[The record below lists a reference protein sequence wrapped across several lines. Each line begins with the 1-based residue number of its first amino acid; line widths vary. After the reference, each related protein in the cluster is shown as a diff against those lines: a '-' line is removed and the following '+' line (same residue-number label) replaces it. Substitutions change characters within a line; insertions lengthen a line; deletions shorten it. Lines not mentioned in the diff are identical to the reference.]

1 MRRFARPPKRKSP
14 RIEIIPMVDVMFL
27 LLVFYVLSSLALSQH
42 KGIEVQ
48 LPSAQSGQASAAPQQ
63 VVITVNSKGEVY
75 LMEKPVA
82 IEQLGAQLQELCQQ
96 RPGGMEAVQKEGVI
110 LNADQSSQMRQTVSV
125 MDQMRQVGVY
135 NFAISTQD
143 GAKP

>member
-1 MRRFARPPKRKSP
+1 
-14 RIEIIPMVDVMFL
+14 MVDVMFL

-48 LPSAQSGQASAAPQQ
+48 LPAAQSGQASAAPQQ
-63 VVITVNSKGEVY
+63 VVITVNAQGEVY
-75 LMEKPVA
+75 LMEKLVPLD
-82 IEQLGAQLQELCQQ
+82 QLGVQLQELCQQ
-96 RPGGMEAVQKEGVI
+96 RPGGLEQVKQEGVV
-110 LNADQSSQMRQTVSV
+110 LNADQSSPMRLTVSV
-125 MDQMRQVGVY
+125 MDQLRQVGVY